1 MLLTIHSPLC
11 MFSPSTDVQG
21 CGCLPDITNGQV
33 VLNPNTLQDSVAT
46 YSCNVGHE
54 LSESATRTC
63 DMGTWSGAEPTCNRK
78 SIMHIYLWWALR
90 DWCYIGGISAQHC

>member
-1 MLLTIHSPLC
+1 MLLAIHSPLC

-21 CGCLPDITNGQV
+21 CGCLPDIINGQV

-54 LSESATRTC
+54 LSEAATRTC
-63 DMGTWSGAEPTCNRK
+63 DMGTWSGAEPTCRM
-78 SIMHIYLWWALR
+78 SVLHMYMLVV
-90 DWCYIGGISAQHC
+90 GIKG